1 MQKDWISKVK
11 GKSAVELFLTLFVF
25 VLGFGVRIYDL
36 TDPPLDFHATRQLR
50 SAIIARSFFY
60 ELEASKIP
68 ESETVENAVKLASLE
83 VYEPPIMERIMSWMD
98 VILGQEYFWVG
109 RIFSA
114 FFWTLGGFFIYRMG
128 RKFASRFAVIC
139 SLLVYFFLPFS
150 VTASRSI
157 QPDPW
162 MCSWIVITAFTL
174 YRWMEK
180 PIPIRFFF
188 AILAG
193 GFTILI
199 KVFAAFFVGFML
211 LGCLIASFQRKN
223 GLRIIMQGISMGA
236 LMLFPSLLY
245 YLVLYPSRSGDFFSF
260 WVISLS
266 GLILTSKF
274 YASWIALIKG
284 LTGLILPLLAVWGVF
299 LAEKKTLGL
308 LLGWW
313 TGYLMYGLVVPYQ
326 IITHEYYS
334 LILVPLITISLI
346 PLLDILFRK
355 METLH
360 FIRRVGIYS
369 IILLTAGYGAF
380 VSCGSLRATSYA
392 LEPASWRKVAQA
404 IPEDSSFIALT
415 SDYGLRLI
423 YYGWRAPDASWPD
436 SKDTA
441 LFNLAGRGNYD
452 FSSFFQAQTENK
464 DFFLVTVA
472 NELDA
477 QPELK
482 TRLSALPVFFEGNGF
497 TIYDLRKSSADDK
510 QK

>member
-1 MQKDWISKVK
+1 MQKNWIHNVK
-11 GKSAVELFLTLFVF
+11 GISAVEFFLTLFIF
-25 VLGFGVRIYDL
+25 VLGFAVRIYDL
-36 TDPPLDFHATRQLR
+36 TDPPLDFHASRQLR

-60 ELEASKIP
+60 ESETSKIP
-68 ESETVENAVKLASLE
+68 ESETVEKAVELASLE

-98 VILGQEYFWVG
+98 MVLGQEYFWVG

-114 FFWTLGGFFIYRMG
+114 FFWTLGGFFIYLMG
-128 RKFASRFAVIC
+128 RKIASRFAVIC
-139 SLLVYFFLPFS
+139 SLLLYFFLPFS

-162 MCSWIVITAFTL
+162 MCSWIVITAYAL
-174 YRWMEK
+174 YCWMEK
-180 PIPIRFFF
+180 PTLLRFLF
-188 AILAG
+188 AIFAG

-211 LGCLIASFQRKN
+211 LGCLIAVLQQKN
-223 GLRIIMQGISMGA
+223 GSRTLIQGISMGV
-236 LMLFPSLLY
+236 LMLIPSLLY
-245 YLVLYPSRSGDFFSF
+245 YLVLNPSRSGDFFSF

-266 GLILTSKF
+266 SLIFTTKF

-299 LAEKKTLGL
+299 LAEKKTFGL

-313 TGYLMYGLVVPYQ
+313 MGYLMYGLVVPYQ
-326 IITHEYYS
+326 ISTHEYYS

-360 FIRRVGIYS
+360 FLRRIGIYS
-369 IILLTAGYGAF
+369 VILLSAGYGAY
-380 VSCGSLRATSYA
+380 VSCGSLRAASYI
-392 LEPASWRKVAQA
+392 LEPASWRKVAEA
-404 IPEDSSFIALT
+404 IPEESSFIALT

-441 LFNLAGRGNYD
+441 LFDLAGRDRSD
-452 FSSFFQAQTENK
+452 FSTYFKALTEDK

-482 TRLSALPVFFEGNGF
+482 NRLSALPVFFEGNGF
-497 TIYDLRKSSADDK
+497 TIYDLRKSSADDN
-510 QK
+510 